1 MLEFAMVTLII
12 AATLSIP
19 HSVLWLRNAKKRT

>member
-1 MLEFAMVTLII
+1 MLEFAIVSLII

-19 HSVLWLRNAKKRT
+19 HSVLFVRNAKKRM